1 LKVSVSLWILMGL
14 VSACFIKGIVDM
26 VSAFGRGESAQS
38 ILIGAIPMYLLGAL
52 VVFFLGTLIKQVS
65 ENERSESNQEQTAED

>member
-1 LKVSVSLWILMGL
+1 
-14 VSACFIKGIVDM
+14 M

-52 VVFFLGTLIKQVS
+52 VVFFLGKLIEQVS
-65 ENERSESNQEQTAED
+65 KNERSESNQEQTAED